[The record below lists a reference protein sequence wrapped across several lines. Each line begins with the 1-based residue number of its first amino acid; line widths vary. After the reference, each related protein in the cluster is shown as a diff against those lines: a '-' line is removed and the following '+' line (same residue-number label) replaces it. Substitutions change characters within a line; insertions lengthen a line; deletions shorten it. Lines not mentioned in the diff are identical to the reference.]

1 MKNLPTQSEQAYQ
14 KIRQTIISG
23 VLKPGDII
31 NIDELCQRFGTS
43 KTPTREAL
51 VVLTHEQFVE
61 SLPRIGYMVTKP
73 SIRDIKE
80 MFHVRIILEVDAISL
95 AVDAITDDDI
105 ETLERNNRKEKQI
118 SASPESQV
126 IHPEAFLL
134 NQEFHMTIARAS
146 RNLILSSL
154 IQQQLEMVER
164 ALSLDP
170 HITDSSQHEEILTS
184 LKKRDKE
191 SCQEAMKTHLQT
203 TLLRIATS
211 Y

>member
-23 VLKPGDII
+23 ELKPGDII
-31 NIDELCQRFGTS
+31 NIDEICLRFGTS

-51 VVLTHEQFVE
+51 VVLAHEQFLE
-61 SLPRIGYMVTKP
+61 SLPRTGYMITKP
-73 SIRDIKE
+73 SIRDVKE
-80 MFHVRIILEVDAISL
+80 MFHVRIVLEVDAIGL
-95 AVDAITDDDI
+95 AVEQINDEDIIT
-105 ETLERNNRKEKQI
+105 LVRNNVEEQNI
-118 SASPESQV
+118 SKNQGARVLQ
-126 IHPEAFLL
+126 PEAFRL

-146 RNLILSSL
+146 GNTILASL

-170 HITDSSQHEEILTS
+170 FITDSSQHENILFA
-184 LKKRDKE
+184 LKKREKAL
-191 SCQEAMKTHLQT
+191 CQEAMKTHLQT
-203 TLLRIATS
+203 TLSRIMIN

>member
-1 MKNLPTQSEQAYQ
+1 MKKLPTQSRLAYQ

-23 VLKPGDII
+23 DLKPGDII
-31 NIDELCQRFGTS
+31 NIDELCLRFGTS

-51 VVLTHEQFVE
+51 VVLTHEQFLE

-73 SIRDIKE
+73 SIRDVKE
-80 MFHVRIILEVDAISL
+80 MFHVRTILEVDAIGL
-95 AVDAITDDDI
+95 AVDYITDEEI
-105 ETLERNNRKEKQI
+105 ECLERNNLEEKQI
-118 SASPESQV
+118 STSQV
-126 IHPEAFLL
+126 SRIIRPKAFLL

-146 RNLILSSL
+146 GNSILSSL

-170 HITDSSQHEEILTS
+170 YISDSSQHEIILSS
-184 LKKRDKE
+184 LKERKKTL
-191 SCQEAMKTHLQT
+191 CQEAMKTHLQT
-203 TLLRIATS
+203 TLSRIVIS